1 MMKKS
6 LFNLIIFIAIISLFG
21 VVFTQVYWVRNAL
34 YLKEEQFKGSV
45 LIGMKSVL
53 NQLIL
58 LHNDSTLKQIQSPDP
73 CIIEK
78 THVTDVIRPDRL
90 DSLIRLEMGCMKI
103 NKDYEYAVYNKRTG
117 KFSIGSYGQ
126 DADKLIY
133 SEHQISINALFSPGD
148 YYMTM
153 YFPNQQAMI
162 LKQILGWMLLSAGF
176 IVLVLLSFWYTVST
190 VFRQKKLSE
199 MKTDFINNMTHEFK
213 TPISTISLA
222 AEMLMKPEVN
232 QSADKVTKYASVVYD
247 ENNRLQKQVEQV
259 LQIATIDKG
268 EVKLKLRSVDIHRL
282 LDKATEIFDLQI
294 NERNGRIETRYQA
307 EPGEILGDRMHL
319 MNVFSNLI
327 DNAIKYS
334 DKQPFIIITTDSD
347 RQGVYVHVADQ
358 GIGIAPQNHPLIFKN
373 LYRVHTGDRHDVKG
387 FGLGLYYVK
396 RLVEMHQG
404 NISVKSEQGK
414 GSTFTVFLPYSSE
427 HNPVSD
433 E

>member
-1 MMKKS
+1 MKKS
-6 LFNLIIFIAIISLFG
+6 LFKLIIFIALFSLLG

-78 THVTDVIRPDRL
+78 THVTDIIRPDRL
-90 DSLIRLEMGCMKI
+90 DSLIRVEMGCMKI
-103 NKDYEYAVYNKRTG
+103 SKDYEYAIYNKRNG
-117 KFSIGSYGQ
+117 RFAMGRFEKYQ
-126 DADKLIY
+126 DELKN
-133 SEHQISINALFSPGD
+133 SEHQISISALFSPGD
-148 YYMTM
+148 YHMTM
-153 YFPNQQAMI
+153 YFPNQQVMI
-162 LKQILGWMLLSAGF
+162 LRQVLGWMLLSAGF
-176 IVLVLLSFWYTVST
+176 IVMVFLSFWYTVFT
-190 VFRQKKLSE
+190 VFRQKKISE
-199 MKTDFINNMTHEFK
+199 MKSDFINNMTHEFK

-232 QSADKVTKYASVVYD
+232 QSSDKVVRYASVVFD
-247 ENNRLQKQVEQV
+247 ENNRLQKQVEQI
-259 LQIATIDKG
+259 LQIATIEKG
-268 EVKLKLRSVDIHRL
+268 EVRLKLKTFDLHRI
-282 LDKATEIFDLQI
+282 LDKTTEIFELQVQ
-294 NERNGRIETRYQA
+294 EKHGHIETQYLA
-307 EPGEILGDRMHL
+307 EPGEIEGDKMHL

-334 DKQPFIIITTDSD
+334 DKKPEIHIMTESD
-347 RQGVYVHVADQ
+347 RKGIYVHVADK
-358 GIGIAPQNHPLIFKN
+358 GIGIAPENHQLIFKN

-396 RLVEMHQG
+396 RMVEMHHG
-404 NISVKSEQGK
+404 FIKVESEPGK
-414 GSTFTVFLPYSSE
+414 GSTFTVFLPYPQE
-427 HNPVSD
+427 HNPVND